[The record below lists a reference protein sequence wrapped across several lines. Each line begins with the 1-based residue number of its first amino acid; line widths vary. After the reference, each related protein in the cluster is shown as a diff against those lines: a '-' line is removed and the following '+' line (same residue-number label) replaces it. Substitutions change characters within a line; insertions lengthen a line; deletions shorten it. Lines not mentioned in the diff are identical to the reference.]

1 MRPIEI
7 KFEEQV
13 KIMKLFIGIQTKQL
27 GCQKLGHGR
36 KQERRGHN
44 SHTEFE
50 AFLSCCKNSRVSEHT
65 YSKYKPMYF
74 F

>member
-7 KFEEQV
+7 KCEEQV

-27 GCQKLGHGR
+27 GC
-36 KQERRGHN
+36 HN

-50 AFLSCCKNSRVSEHT
+50 AFLFCCKNSRVSEHT